1 MSKNNL
7 EEKIIQS
14 LALKSNIKQL
24 VCDNNE
30 VVFGLMKETLIEIA
44 DDYNKQLTKLKE
56 RVRLEFADH
65 GKFIAKLRIAGDMLV
80 FSMHSNI
87 FQFDREHKIWETD
100 YVKDDPLNSYCGI
113 INIYNFLDDSFSY
126 NRLDDL
132 GYLIGRVFVNKNNHF
147 FVEGKRQI
155 GFHYKNFGKRLLD
168 KTAMRSILAK
178 AMAYALEFDLLVPPY
193 DAVKIASVGQMTE
206 KMQISQIKTGKRLGF
221 QFNSDDVMEDEEN
234 S

>member
-24 VCDNNE
+24 VFDNNE
-30 VVFGLMKETLIEIA
+30 VVFSLMKKTLTEIT
-44 DDYNKQLTKLKE
+44 DDYNKQLTDLKE
-56 RVRLEFADH
+56 RVRLEFTDH
-65 GKFIAKLRIAGDMLV
+65 GEFIAKLRVAGDMLV

-87 FQFDREHKIWETD
+87 FEFDREHKVWETD
-100 YVKDDPLNSYCGI
+100 YVKTDPLNSYCGI
-113 INIYNFLDDSFSY
+113 INIYNFLDDSFRY
-126 NRLDDL
+126 NRMDDL
-132 GYLIGRVFVNKNNHF
+132 GYLIGRIFVNKNNHF
-147 FVEGKRQI
+147 FVEGKRQM
-155 GFHYKNFGKRLLD
+155 GFHFKNFGKRLLD
-168 KTAMRSILAK
+168 KSAMRSILAK

-206 KMQISQIKTGKRLGF
+206 KMHISQIQTGKRLGF

>member
-24 VCDNNE
+24 VFDNNE
-30 VVFGLMKETLIEIA
+30 VVFSLMKKTLTEIT
-44 DDYNKQLTKLKE
+44 DDYNKQLTNLKE
-56 RVRLEFADH
+56 RVRLEFTDH
-65 GKFIAKLRIAGDMLV
+65 GEFIAKLRVAGDMLV

-87 FQFDREHKIWETD
+87 FEFDREHKVWETD
-100 YVKDDPLNSYCGI
+100 YVKTDPLNSYCGI
-113 INIYNFLDDSFSY
+113 INIYNFLDDSFRY
-126 NRLDDL
+126 NRMDDL
-132 GYLIGRVFVNKNNHF
+132 GYLIGRIFVNKNNHF
-147 FVEGKRQI
+147 FVEGKRQM
-155 GFHYKNFGKRLLD
+155 GFHFKNFGKRLLD
-168 KTAMRSILAK
+168 KSAMRSILAK

-206 KMQISQIKTGKRLGF
+206 KMHISQIQTGKRLGF

>member
-24 VCDNNE
+24 VCSNNE
-30 VVFGLMKETLIEIA
+30 MVFGLMKETLTEIT
-44 DDYNKQLTKLKE
+44 DDYNKQLNNLKE
-56 RVRLEFADH
+56 RVRLEFTDH

-87 FQFDREHKIWETD
+87 FEFDRAHKIWETD
-100 YVKDDPLNSYCGI
+100 YVQEDPLNSYCGI
-113 INIYNFLDDSFSY
+113 INIYNFLDDSFRY

-147 FVEGKRQI
+147 FVEGKRQM

-168 KTAMRSILAK
+168 KVAMRSIIAK

-206 KMQISQIKTGKRLGF
+206 KMHITQVKTGKRLGF
-221 QFNSDDVMEDEEN
+221 QFNSDDVMEEN
-234 S
+234 GD

>member
-24 VCDNNE
+24 VFDNNE
-30 VVFGLMKETLIEIA
+30 VVFSLMKKTLTEIT
-44 DDYNKQLTKLKE
+44 DDYNKQLTNLKE
-56 RVRLEFADH
+56 RVRLEFTDY
-65 GKFIAKLRIAGDMLV
+65 GEFIAKLRVAGDMLV

-87 FQFDREHKIWETD
+87 FEFDREHKVWETD
-100 YVKDDPLNSYCGI
+100 YVKTDPLNSYCGI
-113 INIYNFLDDSFSY
+113 INIYNFLDDSFRY
-126 NRLDDL
+126 NRMDDL
-132 GYLIGRVFVNKNNHF
+132 GYLIGRIFVNKNNHF
-147 FVEGKRQI
+147 FVEGKRQM
-155 GFHYKNFGKRLLD
+155 GFHFKNFGKRLLD
-168 KTAMRSILAK
+168 KSAMRSILAK

-206 KMQISQIKTGKRLGF
+206 KMHISQIQTGKRLGF

>member
-1 MSKNNL
+1 MSKNSL
-7 EEKIIQS
+7 EEKIIQA

-30 VVFGLMKETLIEIA
+30 VIFGLMKETLTEIT
-44 DDYNKQLTKLKE
+44 DDYNKQLTSLKE
-56 RVRLEFADH
+56 RVRLEFTDH

-87 FQFDREHKIWETD
+87 FEFDREHKVWETN

-113 INIYNFLDDSFSY
+113 INIYNFLDDSFRY

-132 GYLIGRVFVNKNNHF
+132 GYLIGRIFVNKNNHF
-147 FVEGKRQI
+147 FVEGKRQM
-155 GFHYKNFGKRLLD
+155 GFHFKNFGKRLLD
-168 KTAMRSILAK
+168 KAAMRSILAK

-206 KMQISQIKTGKRLGF
+206 KMQISQIQTGKRLGF
-221 QFNSDDVMEDEEN
+221 QFNSDDIMEDEEN

>member
-7 EEKIIQS
+7 EKKIIQT

-24 VCDNNE
+24 VCNNNE
-30 VVFGLMKETLIEIA
+30 VVFGLMKETLTEIT
-44 DDYNKQLTKLKE
+44 DDYNKQLTNLKE
-56 RVRLEFADH
+56 RVRLEFTDH
-65 GKFIAKLRIAGDMLV
+65 GIFIAKLRIAGDMLV
-80 FSMHSNI
+80 FSMHSNV
-87 FQFDREHKIWETD
+87 FEFDREHKIWETD
-100 YVKDDPLNSYCGI
+100 YVKNDPLNSYCGI
-113 INIYNFLDDSFSY
+113 INIYNFLDDSFRY

-132 GYLIGRVFVNKNNHF
+132 GYLIGRIFVNKNNHF
-147 FVEGKRQI
+147 LVEGKRQM

-168 KTAMRSILAK
+168 KEAMRSILSK

-206 KMQISQIKTGKRLGF
+206 KMQISQVKTGKRLGF
-221 QFNSDDVMEDEEN
+221 QFNSDDVMEDAKN